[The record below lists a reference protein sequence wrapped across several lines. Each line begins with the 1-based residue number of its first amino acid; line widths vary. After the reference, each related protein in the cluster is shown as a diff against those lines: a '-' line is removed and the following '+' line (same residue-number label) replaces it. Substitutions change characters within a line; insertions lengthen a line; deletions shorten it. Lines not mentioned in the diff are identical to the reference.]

1 MLDNSVGF
9 CYNRYKPRLE
19 KLNRLGKEMRTVL
32 ANFVMSV
39 AASIAATAI
48 VEGLHTDTQETP
60 QVRG

>member
-48 VEGLHTDTQETP
+48 VEWLKRHLK
-60 QVRG
+60 